1 MFNPTNSYNKGV
13 SFIAPFYTKVEM
25 ATSVHE
31 QKQNYVT
38 EFRNYADSAWYTVT
52 VTLQEKETLRVSY
65 EEFTDGDD
73 NLFEPLSFISLE
85 KLHEF
90 EKRFRPLSIQAQD
103 HECHKLVHG
112 VRVCASL
119 RSNSDDLRFYDAV
132 VDRVRFLVILSH
144 F

>member
-1 MFNPTNSYNKGV
+1 MVTKKKKRGV

-25 ATSVHE
+25 ATFHGH
-31 QKQNYVT
+31 KQSYVT
-38 EFRNYADSAWYTVT
+38 EFRNYEDGAWYTVT
-52 VTLQEKETLRVSY
+52 VTLQEKETLRVGY

-73 NLFEPLSFISLE
+73 NLFEQSSFDSLE

-119 RSNSDDLRFYDAV
+119 HFNSDDLRFYDAV
-132 VDRVRFLVILSH
+132 VDRVRSISKLF
-144 F
+144 